1 MSELIETMRNKPN
14 FYAEKG
20 VPMIQIEQAEK
31 ILGLKFA
38 PDFKECLCEFG
49 AVSIDGHEFTGFSAD
64 PNLYVVKVT
73 QDNWKKNNVKKN
85 LYVIEEAHI
94 DGIVIWQDA
103 DGTVYET
110 TPKSE
115 AKKIACSLAEY
126 IGAVTLMNE
135 ES

>member
-1 MSELIETMRNKPN
+1 MSELIKVMRCKPN

-20 VPMIQIEQAEK
+20 VSLIQIEQAEK
-31 ILGLKFA
+31 TLGLKFA
-38 PDFKECLCEFG
+38 LDFKECLREFG
-49 AVSIDGHEFTGFSAD
+49 AVSVGGHELTGFSAD
-64 PNLYVVKVT
+64 PNLDVVKVT
-73 QDNWKKNNVKKN
+73 QKNWSKNNVGKN

-94 DGIVIWQDA
+94 DGIVIWQDS

-126 IGAVTLMNE
+126 IGE
-135 ES
+135 